1 MPVIKYSLP
10 NNEELEIRYDEAEVV
25 EVNRCEFRADAK
37 IGSVK
42 KTDEG
47 YIRGEV
53 PVAKVG
59 VMTYLLADGTT
70 RNEFVPA
77 ETLFN
82 EDSMATLRMQP
93 ITDTHPP
100 EILLDSKTIKRRR
113 IGTTGENIRRQDE
126 YLISPVAITDE
137 DGVNSVSNGRTQ
149 FSPGYRCFVIK
160 KDGSYNGVHYDA
172 IQIKRVYNHLALCDK
187 ARGGSDLKLNFDSF
201 SVEEIERI
209 DGFEITNIEKETS
222 TMLPKY
228 RIDGIDYEASQEV
241 INYITKLQAKND
253 ELSDNVTKISNEKT
267 VLQAKVDEQKEKIDS
282 LEKRDI
288 KGEIAAGVKNR
299 LSLINLAKATLD
311 EEEFKKIDDSTSDLD
326 IKKAIIKAKSP
337 NANLDGKDEVYI
349 QARVDSIKEA
359 LDFDSTAID
368 TQRQSSASR
377 HDGSNLDIVEK
388 AQLDE
393 INRVTS
399 AYQNFG
405 K

>member
-1 MPVIKYSLP
+1 
-10 NNEELEIRYDEAEVV
+10 
-25 EVNRCEFRADAK
+25 
-37 IGSVK
+37 
-42 KTDEG
+42 
-47 YIRGEV
+47 
-53 PVAKVG
+53 
-59 VMTYLLADGTT
+59 
-70 RNEFVPA
+70 
-77 ETLFN
+77 
-82 EDSMATLRMQP
+82 
-93 ITDTHPP
+93 
-100 EILLDSKTIKRRR
+100 
-113 IGTTGENIRRQDE
+113 
-126 YLISPVAITDE
+126 
-137 DGVNSVSNGRTQ
+137 
-149 FSPGYRCFVIK
+149 
-160 KDGSYNGVHYDA
+160 
-172 IQIKRVYNHLALCDK
+172 
-187 ARGGSDLKLNFDSF
+187 
-201 SVEEIERI
+201 
-209 DGFEITNIEKETS
+209 
-222 TMLPKY
+222 MLPKY

-253 ELSDNVTKISNEKT
+253 ELRDNVTKISNEKT

-288 KGEIAAGVKNR
+288 KGEIAAGIKNR

-337 NANLDGKDEVYI
+337 NANLDGKDEIYI
-349 QARVDSIKEA
+349 QARIDSIKEA